1 MAFRFSPDR
10 PTPIHVAGLFAAFL
24 GMPGEA
30 HADGSVPDRRV
41 TAWDWEFDPPVLASL
56 ALVTWLYA
64 RGRSRRRRSS
74 RADRTDRQRP
84 RRDGTSDVVCFATG
98 IAALLVV
105 LVSPLDP
112 MSDQLASAHMV
123 QHMVM
128 MTVAAPLII
137 LGATWQT
144 CLGGLPSLS
153 LRAFASIRRAVRRW
167 AGGLRDHPQTVWWG
181 YAITMWG
188 WHLPWLYGLALR
200 DPLVHDLQHLSFF
213 VSACAFWQLS
223 LSPRRAQ
230 RVSEPMAIAM
240 LFTTTMHATI
250 LGVFMTV
257 APTAWYPEY
266 FGRSELWGLTPL
278 EDQQLAGLIMWMP
291 ACAGYLLAAIWLF
304 VRTLRQCETTRPR
317 SVLRRGVA

>member
-1 MAFRFSPDR
+1 MVFRFAPNL
-10 PTPIHVAGLFAAFL
+10 PAPILLAGLVGGCL
-24 GMPGEA
+24 GMRGEA
-30 HADGSVPDRRV
+30 RADGTVSDRRV
-41 TAWDWEFDPPVLASL
+41 TAWDWDLDPPVLASL

-64 RGRSRRRRSS
+64 RGQSRRRRSS
-74 RADRTDRQRP
+74 SSDRTDRRPP
-84 RRDGTSDVVCFATG
+84 RRDGMRDAVCFASG
-98 IAALLVV
+98 IAALIVV

-123 QHMVM
+123 QHMMM

-144 CLGGLPSLS
+144 CLGGLPPLS
-153 LRAFASIRRAVRRW
+153 LRAFASIRRAVRPWTGR
-167 AGGLRDHPQTVWWG
+167 LRDHPQAVWWG
-181 YAITMWG
+181 YAITMWA

-200 DPLVHDLQHLSFF
+200 EPLVHDLQHLSFF

-223 LSPRRAQ
+223 LSPHRGQ
-230 RVSEPMAIAM
+230 RVSEPTAIAL
-240 LFTTTMHATI
+240 LFTTTLHATI

-266 FGRSELWGLTPL
+266 FGRTELWGWTPL

-304 VRTLRQCETTRPR
+304 VRALRQCETSRPR
-317 SVLRRGVA
+317 SVFSRGVA